1 VGLSFHRANPK
12 FGGRSSL
19 AAPKG
24 LTPTVTLP
32 DCLQA
37 LLGRH
42 VLRMDRR
49 ELLARASAQLQKDAE
64 LQVRLLAPALPP
76 PRPCPPACL
85 PQLPG

>member
-1 VGLSFHRANPK
+1 MGLSFHRANPK

-64 LQVRLLAPALPP
+64 LQVRLEPMHARRPAAGSSDWVAVP
-76 PRPCPPACL
+76 
-85 PQLPG
+85 